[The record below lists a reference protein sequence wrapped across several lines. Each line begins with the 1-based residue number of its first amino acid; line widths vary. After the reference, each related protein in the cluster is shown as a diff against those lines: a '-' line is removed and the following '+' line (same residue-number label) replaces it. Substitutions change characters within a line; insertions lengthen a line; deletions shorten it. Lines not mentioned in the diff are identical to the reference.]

1 MSKRTDFVNKAL
13 SWVGTKEKSAG
24 HKTIVAD
31 YNKACD
37 KGRKATTATAWCA
50 AFVGA
55 VAQETDNVLKDG
67 VGVPVDYS
75 CGTGAHSLIAKAK
88 AAGIWVESDAY
99 APRVG
104 DVIIYDW
111 SDNGKG
117 DDTTGH
123 DHTGIVTSVTGNSF
137 VVTEGNR
144 KNSVS
149 NRTMTRNGRYI
160 RGFIAVK
167 FADEV
172 TPPTPEPTPT
182 PTPAPAPSTQT
193 YKVKT
198 NTGVNLRLRAEPNTK
213 SKVVASMPNG
223 TIVKVD
229 TITNGWAHIPDYK
242 GKSGF
247 ASKTYLVKV

>member
-37 KGRKATTATAWCA
+37 KGRKATTATAWCTV
-50 AFVGA
+50 FVGA

-111 SDNGKG
+111 SDDGKG

-123 DHTGIVTSVTGNSF
+123 DHTGIVTSLSGSSF

-144 KNSVS
+144 KDSVS

-172 TPPTPEPTPT
+172 APEPAPTPEPTP
-182 PTPAPAPSTQT
+182 ALQT

-198 NTGVNLRLRAEPNTK
+198 NTGTILRLRAEPNKNST
-213 SKVVASMPNG
+213 VVARMPNG
-223 TIVKVD
+223 SIVKVD

-242 GKSGF
+242 GKSGY
-247 ASKTYLVKV
+247 ASMTYLVKV

>member
-1 MSKRTDFVNKAL
+1 MSKRMDYVNKAL

-24 HKTIVAD
+24 HKTIIAD

-37 KGRKATTATAWCA
+37 KGRKATTDTLWCA
-50 AFVGA
+50 VFVGA
-55 VAQETDNVLKDG
+55 VAQETDNVLSGG

-88 AAGIWVESDAY
+88 GAGIWVESDAY

-111 SDNGKG
+111 KDTGKG
-117 DDTTGH
+117 DDTSGH
-123 DHTGIVTSVTGNSF
+123 NHTGIVTSVTGNAF
-137 VVTEGNR
+137 TVTEGNR

-149 NRTMTRNGRYI
+149 NREMKRDGRYI

-172 TPPTPEPTPT
+172 TPPEPTPTPEPTP
-182 PTPAPAPSTQT
+182 ALQAYKIQT
-193 YKVKT
+193 K
-198 NTGVNLRLRAEPNTK
+198 TGVNLRLRAEPNTS

-223 TIVKVD
+223 SIIYADSTA
-229 TITNGWAHIPDYK
+229 NGWAHIPNYK
-242 GKSGF
+242 GKSGY
-247 ASKTYLVKV
+247 ASMTYLVKV

>member
-37 KGRKATTATAWCA
+37 KGRKATTATLWCA
-50 AFVGA
+50 VFVGA
-55 VAQETDNVLKDG
+55 VAQETNNVLKDG

-111 SDNGKG
+111 SDDGKG

-123 DHTGIVTSVTGNSF
+123 DHTGIVTSLSGNSF

-172 TPPTPEPTPT
+172 TPEPAPTPEPTP
-182 PTPAPAPSTQT
+182 ALQT

-198 NTGVNLRLRAEPNTK
+198 NTGTILRLRAEPNTK
-213 SKVVASMPNG
+213 SAVVARMPNG

-247 ASKTYLVKV
+247 ASMTYLVKV